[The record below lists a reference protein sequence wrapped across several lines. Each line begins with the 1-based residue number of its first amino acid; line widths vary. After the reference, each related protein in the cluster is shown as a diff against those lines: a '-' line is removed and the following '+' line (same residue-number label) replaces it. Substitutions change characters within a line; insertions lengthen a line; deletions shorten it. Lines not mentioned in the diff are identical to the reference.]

1 MVDSSMKLI
10 ITTYMLTAFLTLTT
24 YSSLVAS
31 DDLIATE
38 DTAVHKIRVVQQVG
52 TSGIEWCRQ
61 IPVWPG
67 CSTDSDE
74 KN

>member
-1 MVDSSMKLI
+1 MVDSPMKLI
-10 ITTYMLTAFLTLTT
+10 LATYILTAFLTLTT

-31 DDLIATE
+31 DALIATE
-38 DTAVHKIRVVQQVG
+38 DTAVHKIRVVQKVG
-52 TSGIEWCRQ
+52 TSGIEWCRR
-61 IPVWPG
+61 IPDWPG